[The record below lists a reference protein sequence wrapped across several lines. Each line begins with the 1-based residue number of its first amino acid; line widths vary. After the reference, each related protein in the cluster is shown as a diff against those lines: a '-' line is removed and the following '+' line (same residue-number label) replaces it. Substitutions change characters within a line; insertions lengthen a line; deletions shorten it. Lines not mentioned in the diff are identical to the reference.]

1 MSELASNS
9 VQAVQYIL
17 QLGGERV
24 TGEREQTTIR
34 LTVRTNDELNIL
46 LREEAVRRVIS
57 INQTMIYIL
66 NEYFHKSD
74 V

>member
-1 MSELASNS
+1 M
-9 VQAVQYIL
+9 
-17 QLGGERV
+17 
-24 TGEREQTTIR
+24 TKEREKTTIR
-34 LTVRTNDELNIL
+34 LTIRTNNELNSL
-46 LREEAVRRVIS
+46 LRKEAARRGIS